1 MLDKR
6 EQAME
11 KMMREQADETKLER
25 QVQAATDS
33 VARQVD
39 KARFDDDLESDSD
52 QQSEQEEFEEEE
64 SGEDNSHDDEEE
76 MEESED

>member
-11 KMMREQADETKLER
+11 KMMKEQADETKHDR

-39 KARFDDDLESDSD
+39 KARFDDDL
-52 QQSEQEEFEEEE
+52 
-64 SGEDNSHDDEEE
+64 
-76 MEESED
+76 